1 MCIPEKQ
8 RIACHITTFPLSKE
22 GAACCCQNWAFFPLT
37 AGRRGLYSPAPVG
50 RAWPGSPC
58 CVRNSSIIAQQLGYK
73 VKIFEHVF
81 KHCKLCPVLLTFSFV
96 LQLDPDVFSIKNSVG
111 PLQSDN
117 GLNSS
122 TYNVRFSPNIL
133 FVLLFLFLFY
143 VFGPVPKPNVKKSTY
158 LSCFKTGCVSPKVV
172 SLWTLCDPL

>member
-8 RIACHITTFPLSKE
+8 HIACHITTFPPSKE

-122 TYNVRFSPNIL
+122 TYNIRFPPPHPLCSFVFV
-133 FVLLFLFLFY
+133 FVLCFWPSTKTECQKVNLSQLLRNRLCQSKGCFTLD
-143 VFGPVPKPNVKKSTY
+143 PV
-158 LSCFKTGCVSPKVV
+158 
-172 SLWTLCDPL
+172 